1 MGDRIELLVKKLIE
15 GNATMQLLTKQ
26 MYQQTLVLSE
36 EIGRMR
42 EEIQKEKTIDSGS
55 LTNSSELP
63 SIMKNHTV
71 VVEGIEE
78 ITDES
83 KDDEVE
89 VAIETSVIDSG
100 SETMVTTMLVGLE
113 AVDSDVKMSE
123 AHRGRE
129 KMVVSEMQITQAAL
143 VEIQPPPKPPD
154 AVRSGTTLLRRVPP
168 PKPPDMGAQVWTVLP
183 PPQPPEP
190 PDMGSLLWHDPP
202 PKPPDRGDLGNGKG
216 EKKTEANF
224 QVFVEGWK
232 GLEKIGVKPTI
243 GEKNP
248 DKVRANLVISIN
260 SFLNLNI
267 IMGQFHDSIWIKKQ
281 MELNSQFNS
290 CLISVG
296 SIHETSIP
304 NRIVKGVVRGFLA
317 SDLVDPTLSST
328 CFETWILLI
337 RFLECLGTGEIIVSG
352 STINEYPLFLYNHH
366 CKVWDWEHIMNGEH
380 YSVVF
385 EGQTLNFWVHKIEEG
400 KINSLSINLMK
411 FMTKIS
417 NLGHFSKPQ
426 VAADKENYIFAI
438 FVIMKNLKKLREYLL
453 GLKVEKYTREI
464 IIIHHMMQPNL
475 DRYNKGKEINVCS
488 LRSLVDKIELLSTA
502 LVETLAQFAW
512 IEMLMLMQS
521 LEGMKV
527 GVVLGIMCRYAFIQ
541 WDSGELNFH
550 IATDDY
556 CLGGLLTFH
565 GWFNFVFDRG
575 KF

>member
-1 MGDRIELLVKKLIE
+1 
-15 GNATMQLLTKQ
+15 MQLLTKQ

-216 EKKTEANF
+216 E
-224 QVFVEGWK
+224 
-232 GLEKIGVKPTI
+232 
-243 GEKNP
+243 
-248 DKVRANLVISIN
+248 
-260 SFLNLNI
+260 
-267 IMGQFHDSIWIKKQ
+267 
-281 MELNSQFNS
+281 
-290 CLISVG
+290 
-296 SIHETSIP
+296 
-304 NRIVKGVVRGFLA
+304 
-317 SDLVDPTLSST
+317 
-328 CFETWILLI
+328 
-337 RFLECLGTGEIIVSG
+337 
-352 STINEYPLFLYNHH
+352 
-366 CKVWDWEHIMNGEH
+366 
-380 YSVVF
+380 
-385 EGQTLNFWVHKIEEG
+385 
-400 KINSLSINLMK
+400 
-411 FMTKIS
+411 
-417 NLGHFSKPQ
+417 
-426 VAADKENYIFAI
+426 
-438 FVIMKNLKKLREYLL
+438 
-453 GLKVEKYTREI
+453 
-464 IIIHHMMQPNL
+464 
-475 DRYNKGKEINVCS
+475 
-488 LRSLVDKIELLSTA
+488 
-502 LVETLAQFAW
+502 
-512 IEMLMLMQS
+512 
-521 LEGMKV
+521 
-527 GVVLGIMCRYAFIQ
+527 
-541 WDSGELNFH
+541 
-550 IATDDY
+550 
-556 CLGGLLTFH
+556 
-565 GWFNFVFDRG
+565 
-575 KF
+575 